1 MSVALPVTP
10 ARAAAP
16 RPAPLRRLLLLGN
29 PNTGKTT
36 LFNRLCGMRAKT
48 ANFPGTT
55 TDLRVGRLQLPIAA
69 GRTEAFDVVDL
80 PGLYSLKLDL
90 PESTVAVQAL
100 AGSSGPLPAAAIV
113 VADATNLSRHLML
126 VGELA
131 REGVPF
137 VVALNMIDLAH
148 ARGLSF
154 DLEKMSRAIGVPVV
168 PIAARSGKGIDQLL
182 AALAPLCAAGEAR
195 SRAPGRAA
203 ISAAELELWAEAVVS
218 DSVGGAHAVGS
229 GSDTLLDRI
238 DETFTHP
245 ILGLIIF
252 HLVMAGLFWAIFA
265 VASVPMDL
273 IEAIFSNLGGF
284 LEARMPAGAVRD
296 LLVGGLIGG
305 VSGTV
310 VFLPQIC
317 LLFFLITILEDTG
330 YLARAAF
337 VMDRLLCRFGLPGY
351 AFVPLLSSHACAIPG
366 ILATRLIPDRHD
378 RFATILVA
386 PFMSCSAR
394 LPVYVLLTNFL
405 FADRPLLAGIAFAAC
420 YLLGAIAAMASAFL
434 VRRTLLP
441 GKSRPMV
448 LELPTYKWPSLR
460 VAFANAFEQGWSFL
474 RTVGTVIL
482 AICFV
487 MWWLS
492 AYPKVEPPATA
503 TALAAQA
510 AELAATAPAESA
522 RLTSEADRLTLS
534 HQQEMSFSGRLGRV
548 VQPVFAPLGYDWR
561 LTMGVLTAFAARE
574 VFVSTL
580 AVLVGAPEEGN
591 TGVLA
596 RIRTAKRDDGSLLL
610 TPATAVS
617 LLVFFVLAMQ
627 CLSTV
632 VTVRR
637 ETKHWKWPLLQ
648 FFWMTGLAWIGA
660 FVAFHGLRLAGIS

>member
-1 MSVALPVTP
+1 MSVAGPVSTT
-10 ARAAAP
+10 RAGAN
-16 RPAPLRRLLLLGN
+16 RSVPLRRLLLLGN

-55 TDLRVGRLQLPIAA
+55 TDLRVGRLQLPLASGA
-69 GRTEAFDVVDL
+69 SEAFDVVDL

-90 PESTVAVQAL
+90 PESTVAVRAL
-100 AGSSGPLPAAAIV
+100 AGSDGAKPAAAIV

-148 ARGLSF
+148 RRGLSF
-154 DLEKMSRAIGVPVV
+154 DLAKMSRAIGAPVI
-168 PIAARSGKGIDQLL
+168 PIAARSGKGIDELL
-182 AALAPLCAAGEAR
+182 AALAPVCAADAAR
-195 SRAPGRAA
+195 APEPGRAA
-203 ISAAELELWAEAVVS
+203 ISATELELWAETVVGE
-218 DSVGGAHAVGS
+218 SVGGAHALGS

-245 ILGLIIF
+245 ILGLVIF

-265 VASVPMDL
+265 VASVPMDM

-405 FADRPLLAGIAFAAC
+405 FADRPLLAGVAFAGC
-420 YLLGAIAAMASAFL
+420 YLLGALAAMSSAFL

-492 AYPKVEPPATA
+492 AYPKVEPPAA
-503 TALAAQA
+503 AVALTAQA
-510 AELAATAPAESA
+510 ETLAATEPNAAE
-522 RLTSEADRLTLS
+522 RLAAEAAGLTLS
-534 HQQEMSFSGRLGRV
+534 HQQEASFAGKLGRAV
-548 VQPVFAPLGYDWR
+548 EPLFAPLGYDWR

-580 AVLVGAPEEGN
+580 AVLVGAPDEEDAGI
-591 TGVLA
+591 LD
-596 RIRTAKRDDGSLLL
+596 RIHRAKRDDGTPLL
-610 TPATAVS
+610 TTATAVS
-617 LLVFFVLAMQ
+617 LLVFFVLAMDW
-627 CLSTV
+627 LASV

-637 ETKHWKWPLLQ
+637 EMMSWIWAMLQ
-648 FFWMTGLAWIGA
+648 FCWMTGVAWIGA
-660 FVAFHGLRLAGIS
+660 FVAFHGLRLAGVS

>member
-1 MSVALPVTP
+1 MSVASP
-10 ARAAAP
+10 ASHLHAGASRSTAP
-16 RPAPLRRLLLLGN
+16 RRLLLLGN

-55 TDLRVGRLQLPIAA
+55 TDLRVGRLQMPLTGGASE
-69 GRTEAFDVVDL
+69 TLEVVDL

-90 PESTVAVQAL
+90 PESTVAANAV
-100 AGSSGPLPAAAIV
+100 AGHEGARPAAAIV

-126 VGELA
+126 VGELT
-131 REGVPF
+131 REAVPF

-148 ARGLSF
+148 RRGLSF
-154 DLEKMSRAIGVPVV
+154 DLEKMSRAIGAPVV

-182 AALAPLCAAGEAR
+182 AVLPEVCAAQGSAASTER
-195 SRAPGRAA
+195 RAPV
-203 ISAAELELWAEAVVS
+203 SAVELELWAETVVAE
-218 DSVGGAHAVGS
+218 SVGGVGAVGS
-229 GSDTLLDRI
+229 SSDTLLDRL

-245 ILGLIIF
+245 IAGLVIF
-252 HLVMAGLFWAIFA
+252 HLVMAALFWVIFA
-265 VASVPMDL
+265 VASIPMDL

-405 FADRPLLAGIAFAAC
+405 FADQPLFAGIAFAAC

-460 VAFANAFEQGWSFL
+460 VAFATAFEQGWSFL

-492 AYPKVEPPATA
+492 AYPKVEPPAA
-503 TALAAQA
+503 ALALSAQA
-510 AELAATAPAESA
+510 AALAPVSPEGAERLAA
-522 RLTSEADRLTLS
+522 EAAGLTLS
-534 HQQEMSFSGRLGRV
+534 HQQEASFAGRLGRTV
-548 VQPVFAPLGYDWR
+548 EPLFAPLGYDWR

-580 AVLVGAPEEGN
+580 AVLVGAPDEGDA
-591 TGVLA
+591 GILQ
-596 RIRTAKRDDGSLLL
+596 RIHAAKRDDGSRLL

-627 CLSTV
+627 CLATV

-637 ETKHWKWPLLQ
+637 ETKSWKWPLLQ
-648 FFWMTGLAWIGA
+648 FCWMTGVAWIGA
-660 FVAFHGLRLAGIS
+660 FVAFHGLKLAGIS